1 MEETTLQRII
11 AQKTNQIRTA
21 IEEAIDAGAKIDKP
35 TSGMVSIDGVN
46 VWQDFD
52 NTFSVF
58 LKITSDK
65 FAKAF
70 APSKDELEK
79 LAAKKRAELEKIENQ
94 IKERAQQ

>member
-1 MEETTLQRII
+1 MEETTLQKII
-11 AQKTNQIRTA
+11 AQKSEQICNA
-21 IEEAIDAGAKIDKP
+21 IEEAIDTGAKIDKP

-65 FAKAF
+65 VAKAF
-70 APSKDELEK
+70 APSKDDLER
-79 LAAKKRAELEKIENQ
+79 LAAQKRRELKEIEKQ
-94 IKERAQQ
+94 IKEREEA